1 MSLNVIT
8 VDELKVRHDSD
19 DSLELIDVRTPAE
32 YSAVHVKFAENFP
45 LDQLDITAIQQSRH
59 SPDQPLYVIC
69 KMGGRSAK
77 ACQKF
82 IEAGVENVINVQG
95 GTDAWVNAGYDAVR
109 SMKKVIALDRQV
121 RIVAG
126 TLVVAGVALSAAVEP
141 AWIGL
146 VIAGFIGAGLMF
158 SGITDTCGMGTVLSK
173 MPWNKS

>member
-8 VDELKVRHDSD
+8 VAELKAKHDSD
-19 DSLELIDVRTPAE
+19 NSIELIDVRTSAE
-32 YSAVHVKFAENFP
+32 YSAGHVQFAENFP
-45 LDQLDITAIQQSRH
+45 LDQLDINVIQQSRH

-82 IEAGVENVINVQG
+82 IEAGVENVVNVQG

-109 SMKKVIALDRQV
+109 STKKVIALDRQV
-121 RIVAG
+121 RISAG
-126 TLVVAGVALSAAVEP
+126 TLVAVGVVLSAAVEP

-146 VIAGFIGAGLMF
+146 VIAGVIGAGLMF
-158 SGITDTCGMGTVLSK
+158 SGITDTCGMGTILSK